1 MSTRKIWNGT
11 QWVEIGSPA
20 LANVTPITQVGYD
33 LLGSPDPATIYMII
47 DNTGG
52 NNASQSFRINQRL
65 VLKIM
70 VGGNLL
76 WQPVVWATGGTVSDI
91 DVSGVMWRVHTFTSS
106 GSFEVLQPS
115 LDIEYL
121 IVAGGGRGGDGGASW
136 GWSGGYGG
144 GGGVLSGSSSLPSS
158 VYPIS
163 IGNGGTTPGSNGGN
177 TTFNG
182 LVAVGGGA
190 GGSNGP
196 GASGGSGGDGGAGTS
211 AGGLGT
217 PGQGHNGGAANIGP
231 GGGGGAG
238 TVGGNG
244 TNNWNAGTI
253 GAGLISTISGTPIE
267 YSKGGSGTGLVSNG
281 CGGNLGGWSG
291 GSAMSG
297 KPGNPGVAI
306 VRYQIG

>member
-1 MSTRKIWNGT
+1 M
-11 QWVEIGSPA
+11 EIGSPA

-33 LLGSPDPATIYMII
+33 LLGSPDPATMYMII

-52 NNASQSFRINQRL
+52 NNDAQSFRINQRL
-65 VLKIM
+65 VQKIM
-70 VGGNLL
+70 VGGNQL

-190 GGSNGP
+190 ASAE
-196 GASGGSGGDGGAGTS
+196 GAAEEKDSFEVVLAS
-211 AGGLGT
+211 AGDAKIGVMKVVKEVLGLGLKEAKDLVDGAPST
-217 PGQGHNGGAANIGP
+217 LKSGAKKDEAEALKKSIEEAGGK
-231 GGGGGAG
+231 
-238 TVGGNG
+238 VE
-244 TNNWNAGTI
+244 
-253 GAGLISTISGTPIE
+253 L
-267 YSKGGSGTGLVSNG
+267 K
-281 CGGNLGGWSG
+281 
-291 GSAMSG
+291 
-297 KPGNPGVAI
+297 
-306 VRYQIG
+306 